1 MLDLKN
7 KINLFLHSIFFEKF
21 IIFLILINLIVFV
34 LQTDSFICK
43 FIGKYLNVI
52 EYISMIIFSV
62 EYILRVVAL
71 KKIKDIFSIYMIIDL
86 LAILPF
92 YLSFIPINIVF
103 LRLLRLM
110 RLFRIAKITRYV
122 NAISNI
128 KQAFITRK
136 NELIITSAIFL
147 IAVFIS
153 STFIYFA
160 EYKTGSLVFRSIP
173 SSFWWAIVTITT
185 VGYGDAYPI
194 TFLGKIIASF
204 TAIFGVGLHGL
215 VIGVISSA
223 LIDVVNIQIK
233 DSKNI

>member
-1 MLDLKN
+1 MFCLKN
-7 KINLFLHSIFFEKF
+7 KISTFLHSEMFEKF
-21 IIFLILINLIVFV
+21 IIFLILTNLIVFV
-34 LQTDSFICK
+34 LQTDSHICK
-43 FIGKYLNVI
+43 YIGKYLNII
-52 EYISMIIFSV
+52 EYISMIIFSI
-62 EYILRVVAL
+62 EYILRIIAI
-71 KKIKDIFSIYMIIDL
+71 KKFIDIFSIYMIIDF

-92 YLSFIPINIVF
+92 YLSFISINTVF

-128 KQAFITRK
+128 KQAFTTRK
-136 NELIITSAIFL
+136 NELIITSIIFL
-147 IAVFIS
+147 IAVFLS

-160 EYKTGSLVFRSIP
+160 EHKTGCLAFRSIP

-194 TFLGKIIASF
+194 TLLGKTIASF

-215 VIGVISSA
+215 VIGVISTA
-223 LIDVVNIQIK
+223 LIDVINTQIK
-233 DSKNI
+233 DTKKL

>member
-7 KINLFLHSIFFEKF
+7 KINLFLHNILFEKF
-21 IIFLILINLIVFV
+21 LIFLILTNLIVFV
-34 LQTDSFICK
+34 LQTDSYICK
-43 FIGKYLNVI
+43 YIGKYLNII
-52 EYISMIIFSV
+52 EYISMIIFSI
-62 EYILRVVAL
+62 EYILRIIAV
-71 KKIKDIFSIYMIIDL
+71 KKFKDIFSIYMIIDL

-92 YLSFIPINIVF
+92 YLTFIPINTVF
-103 LRLLRLM
+103 LRILRLM

-128 KQAFITRK
+128 KQAFTVRK
-136 NELIITSAIFL
+136 NELIITSIILL

-153 STFIYFA
+153 ATFIYFA
-160 EYKTGSLVFRSIP
+160 EYKTGNLAFRSIP

-185 VGYGDAYPI
+185 VGYGDVYPV
-194 TFLGKIIASF
+194 TFLGKIIASL

-223 LIDVVNIQIK
+223 LIDVVNTKIK
-233 DSKNI
+233 NSKKL